1 MNIIN
6 KISANNFKSK
16 LLNLNIINGV
26 DKIEKPNIIKH
37 PNPILYNNNKDDKY
51 FWEFDTEP
59 SIWVSVLI
67 PCHNTKCEFIQ
78 ECLKSLKEQIGNFGM
93 ELVWINDCSNE
104 ENTNIQVELLR
115 ELEFLKNFKLI
126 YNRTKINRGIS
137 FCLHQGLLL
146 CSHELVLRMDSDDIM
161 INNRIQSQIDYM
173 NKNLS
178 CVLCGSNIISFEIL
192 PSLTFLTSLEFLERQ
207 ERIDLLYARIKEEDT
222 NDHFLNHPT
231 LCFKKSAILRAG
243 NYRKNFRVP
252 FEDLELELRVLK
264 MFGSVHNI
272 SECLVLYRSHE
283 NQISIKLCGN
293 DLYKQLKMKLIREI
307 IIN

>member
-1 MNIIN
+1 MNII
-6 KISANNFKSK
+6 KKRSANNFKSK
-16 LLNLNIINGV
+16 FLNLNNIITKVNE
-26 DKIEKPNIIKH
+26 IEKPNIIKH

-104 ENTNIQVELLR
+104 ENTNIQVELLK

-126 YNRTKINRGIS
+126 YNITKINRGIS

-146 CSHELVLRMDSDDIM
+146 CSNELVLRMDSDDIM

-173 NKNLS
+173 KKNVS
-178 CVLCGSNIISFEIL
+178 CVLCGSNIISFEIINGIK
-192 PSLTFLTSLEFLERQ
+192 SEISKTSHKNILTWNEYRSEP
-207 ERIDLLYARIKEEDT
+207 

-231 LCFKKSAILRAG
+231 LCFKKSAILKAG

-283 NQISIKLCGN
+283 NQISLTLCGN
-293 DLYKQLKMKLIREI
+293 DLYKQLKMRLIREI
-307 IIN
+307 IQK

>member
-178 CVLCGSNIISFEIL
+178 CVLCGSNILSFEIINGIKSEIL
-192 PSLTFLTSLEFLERQ
+192 RTSHKNILTWNEYRS
-207 ERIDLLYARIKEEDT
+207 KP

>member
-178 CVLCGSNIISFEIL
+178 CVLCGSNIISFEIINGIKSEIL
-192 PSLTFLTSLEFLERQ
+192 RTSHKNILTWNEYRS
-207 ERIDLLYARIKEEDT
+207 KP

>member
-1 MNIIN
+1 MI
-6 KISANNFKSK
+6 KFKKRSANEFKSK
-16 LLNLNIINGV
+16 FLNLNNIITETN
-26 DKIEKPNIIKH
+26 KIEKPNIIKH
-37 PNPILYNNNKDDKY
+37 PNPILYNNKHDKY

-67 PCHNTKCEFIQ
+67 PCHNTKREFIQ
-78 ECLKSLKEQIGNFGM
+78 ECLKSLKEQIGNFGI
-93 ELVWINDCSNE
+93 ELVWINDGSNE

-126 YNRTKINRGIS
+126 YNRTIINKGIS

-146 CSHELVLRMDSDDIM
+146 CSNELVLRMDSDDIM

-178 CVLCGSNIISFEIL
+178 CVLCGSNVISFEIINGIK
-192 PSLTFLTSLEFLERQ
+192 SEINRSHFKNILTWNEYRS
-207 ERIDLLYARIKEEDT
+207 DPK
-222 NDHFLNHPT
+222 DHFLNHPT
-231 LCFKKSAILRAG
+231 LCFRKSAILKAG

-283 NQISIKLCGN
+283 NQISIKLCGTN
-293 DLYKQLKMKLIREI
+293 LNKQLITILIRETI
-307 IIN
+307 KN

>member
-6 KISANNFKSK
+6 KRSANNFKSK
-16 LLNLNIINGV
+16 LLNLNIITGV
-26 DKIEKPNIIKH
+26 DKIEKQNIIKH

-115 ELEFLKNFKLI
+115 ELEFFKNFKLI

-178 CVLCGSNIISFEIL
+178 CVLCGSNIISFEIINGIKSEIL
-192 PSLTFLTSLEFLERQ
+192 RTSHKNILTWNEYRS
-207 ERIDLLYARIKEEDT
+207 KP

>member
-178 CVLCGSNIISFEIL
+178 CVLCGSNIISFEIINGIKSEIL
-192 PSLTFLTSLEFLERQ
+192 RTSHKIILTWNEYRS
-207 ERIDLLYARIKEEDT
+207 KP